1 MKESRFVD
9 LTRAFVHMNVKG
21 ISQGQ
26 ARKNV
31 FCVVI
36 LTCKFRI
43 WGIVNEFWNNSITL
57 IIKLINWTSVR
68 KLLTENVRETTAVYS
83 MKCTVYARTY
93 VIFLRL
99 TYEHKLNH
107 KFVFS

>member
-1 MKESRFVD
+1 M
-9 LTRAFVHMNVKG
+9 
-21 ISQGQ
+21 
-26 ARKNV
+26 
-31 FCVVI
+31 
-36 LTCKFRI
+36 
-43 WGIVNEFWNNSITL
+43 
-57 IIKLINWTSVR
+57 IKLINWTSVR
-68 KLLTENVRETTAVYS
+68 KLLTENVRETTAIHS